1 MGGSLPE
8 RIANKIILA
17 EDAVQ
22 QNLVRRYLQR
32 CGHESRECRFVPLP
46 ARGPGGSGE
55 KYVRDKYPQ
64 QVQACRS
71 SLGRRATAL
80 LVVIVDAD
88 REATERRAAQMEDA
102 LFAAGMQ
109 ARGSDEQ
116 IVVLIPRRHVETWIR
131 ALLGNQVDEVTDF
144 TKAPYST
151 PVPNDVKGAAAKLH
165 EWTRPGA
172 IPGPTSPLSLTAS
185 LPEWRKIPS

>member
-1 MGGSLPE
+1 LPE
-8 RIANKIILA
+8 RIANKIVLA
-17 EDAVQ
+17 EDVEQ

-55 KYVRDKYPQ
+55 KYVRDQYPQ

-80 LVVIVDAD
+80 LVVIADAD
-88 REATERRAAQMEDA
+88 RETTERRAAQLANA
-102 LFAAGMQ
+102 LQAAGMH
-109 ARGSDEQ
+109 ALANIEP
-116 IVVLIPRRHVETWIR
+116 IAVLIPKRHVETWIR
-131 ALLGNQVDEVTDF
+131 ALLGNQVDEEADYTRP
-144 TKAPYST
+144 AP
-151 PVPNDVKGAAAKLH
+151 PAKEIKDAAAKLH

-172 IPGPTSPLSLTAS
+172 NSRPTSPASLTAS
-185 LPEWRKIPS
+185 IPEWRKIPS

>member
-1 MGGSLPE
+1 MPE

-17 EDAVQ
+17 EDAAQ

-46 ARGPGGSGE
+46 ARGPSGSGE
-55 KYVRDKYPQ
+55 KYVRDQYPH

-88 REATERRAAQMEDA
+88 MEITERRAAQLGNA
-102 LFAAGMQ
+102 LPAAGMQ
-109 ARGSDEQ
+109 GRGHDEP

-131 ALLGNQVDEVTDF
+131 ALLGDRVDEVTDY
-144 TKAPYST
+144 TRPT
-151 PVPNDVKGAAAKLH
+151 PTPKEIKDAATELH
-165 EWTRPGA
+165 QWTRPGA
-172 IPGPTSPLSLTAS
+172 NPGPTSPLSLTAS

>member
-1 MGGSLPE
+1 MPE

-32 CGHESRECRFVPLP
+32 CGHESRECRFVALP

-55 KYVRDKYPQ
+55 KYVRDQYPQ

-88 REATERRAAQMEDA
+88 METTERRAAQLGSA
-102 LFAAGMQ
+102 LLAAGMQ
-109 ARGSDEQ
+109 GRGHDEP

-131 ALLGNQVDEVTDF
+131 ALLGNQVDEVTDY
-144 TKAPYST
+144 TKAPYSP
-151 PVPNDVKGAAAKLH
+151 PVSNEIKDAATELH
-165 EWTRPGA
+165 QWTRPGGN
-172 IPGPTSPLSLTAS
+172 PGPTSPASLTAS
-185 LPEWRKIPS
+185 LPEWQKIPS

>member
-1 MGGSLPE
+1 MPE
-8 RIANKIILA
+8 RIANKIVLA
-17 EDAVQ
+17 EDAEQ

-55 KYVRDKYPQ
+55 KYVRDQYPQ

-88 REATERRAAQMEDA
+88 TESTRRRAAQLSDA
-102 LFAAGMQ
+102 LRAAGMHEP
-109 ARGSDEQ
+109 RDDEP
-116 IVVLIPRRHVETWIR
+116 IVLLIPRRHVETWIR
-131 ALLGNQVDEVTDF
+131 ALLGDHVDEVTDY
-144 TKAPYST
+144 TRPT
-151 PVPNDVKGAAAKLH
+151 PTPKEIKDAATELRQ
-165 EWTRPGA
+165 WTRSGPN
-172 IPGPTSPLSLTAS
+172 PGPTSPPSLTAS
-185 LPEWRKIPS
+185 LPEWQKIPS